1 MTTPDDG
8 RAVELEDRIAA
19 DHRRPM
25 ANALDKMLAKAT
37 ALWVSTVGDL
47 DTEADADQ
55 AQQVARQLSAMLAHL
70 PKGPQPKKVLSD
82 LGAARVEG
90 VEQASREIGIK
101 PAKNPRR
108 RLDPETVAEVKGI
121 PGRVDKAYRKARK
134 QLAATGTR
142 SYRDVVDVVA
152 TARGALTTTD
162 RTIRW
167 AANRAIA
174 EGATQVAEEEGVRR
188 VWVPEREA
196 CLHCLAYAG
205 KVARAGEPFPAGL
218 SFADRPLHSGPV
230 ANPPLHPNCRCRVQL
245 WLGDDDNDSGA
256 SFPDGLVR
264 EAHRVVLRGRT
275 RYASDPA
282 KVRAAER
289 LLDAGV
295 KAPKSVK
302 KVAEDAIARGKFQ

>member
-1 MTTPDDG
+1 MATPAAD
-8 RAVELEDRIAA
+8 RALELEERIAA
-19 DHRRPM
+19 DVRRPL
-25 ANALDKMLAKAT
+25 ATALDKMLSKVT
-37 ALWVSTVGDL
+37 TLWVGTIGDL
-47 DTEADADQ
+47 DTTATPEQ

-70 PKGPQPKKVLSD
+70 PKGPQPKKVLDD

-90 VEQASREIGIK
+90 VEQASREAGIK

-108 RLDPETVAEVKGI
+108 KLDPETVAEVKQL
-121 PGRVDKAYRKARK
+121 PARVDKAYRLARK
-134 QLAATGTR
+134 QLAATGTG

-152 TARGALTTTD
+152 VARKALTTTD
-162 RTIRW
+162 RTVRW

-174 EGATQVAEEEGVRR
+174 DGANQVAEEEGISR
-188 VWVPEREA
+188 VWVPERQA

-205 KVARAGEPFPAGL
+205 KVAKAGEPFPAGL
-218 SFADRPLHSGPV
+218 TFADAPLDRAEV
-230 ANPPLHPNCRCRVQL
+230 ANPPRHPNCRCRIQM
-245 WLGDDDNDSGA
+245 WRGDDGNDSGA

-275 RYASDPA
+275 DYASDPA

-302 KVAEDAIARGKFQ
+302 KIAADAIARGKFE